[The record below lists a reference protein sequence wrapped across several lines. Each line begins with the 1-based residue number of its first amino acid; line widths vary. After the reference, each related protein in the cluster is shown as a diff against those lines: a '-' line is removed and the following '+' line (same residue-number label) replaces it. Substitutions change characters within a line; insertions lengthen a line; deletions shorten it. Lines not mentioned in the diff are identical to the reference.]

1 VDEEKSVPSTAW
13 KRWASN
19 FKLIGEALQPFAIIV
34 GGAIALVTYLHSV
47 SNDRDLRERELS
59 RAFYEKQLDLYLE
72 SSRIAAR
79 LAAVKDDAEREK
91 NIARFWELYWGE
103 LALVESR
110 AGGPCSKGT
119 NSIESLMVGICT
131 AYVSKDDPDKC
142 HAAKNPDLAS
152 AINLA
157 HQASDEVRERWQP
170 SCRPEKG

>member
-1 VDEEKSVPSTAW
+1 VDEEKSVPSSAW

-19 FKLIGEALQPFAIIV
+19 LELIGEALQPFAIIG
-34 GGAIALVTYLHSV
+34 GGAIALFTYHHSV

-72 SSRIAAR
+72 SARVAAR

-110 AGGPCSKGT
+110 AACAKQGSE
-119 NSIESLMVGICT
+119 SIESLMVGICT
-131 AYVSKDDPDKC
+131 EYVSKDELAKC
-142 HAAKNPDLAS
+142 HADNPDVAS
-152 AINLA
+152 AIHLA
-157 HQASDEVRERWQP
+157 RQASNENTERWQR
-170 SCRPEKG
+170 SCR